1 MSMFKEK
8 KKKQIRS
15 DPSSLL
21 KTTIDAKHNKHI
33 EEYNNEC
40 KNLEKYKS
48 ELEKLDNDYNNL
60 KSKPTIELSDDELS
74 RRFNLKDEIE
84 ELKLKIDNIEKN
96 VDINEYYMNT
106 AHILFH
112 YYEKKNTFQKVIKPT
127 QKTRN
132 KTVVD
137 FFRCSETIEEKK
149 IEDEHDDEDNEEDNS
164 KYDNMT
170 KSALFMRYMN
180 HTIPDYICDF
190 DDTLDNICSDCDV
203 EKKILPSE
211 GVQICPKCGAQTPIL
226 IDYDKPS
233 YKDPPKEI
241 SYFAYKRINHFNEW
255 LAQFQAKES
264 TEIPKEVYD
273 KVKIEIAKEKISSLA
288 DVVPEKLREILKK
301 LKFNKYYEHVPHI
314 LNRLNGIPAPVM
326 SREIEEKLRT
336 MFREIQT
343 PFLKHCPKNRKN
355 FLSYSYVLH
364 KFAELLELDEY
375 LECFPL
381 LKSKDK
387 LHEQD
392 NIWRKICQEL
402 HWEFYKSV

>member
-1 MSMFKEK
+1 MSMFKDK
-8 KKKQIRS
+8 KKKQIKS
-15 DPSSLL
+15 DNNSLL

-33 EEYNNEC
+33 EEYNKEN
-40 KNLEKYKS
+40 KNIEKYRTQ
-48 ELEKLDNDYNNL
+48 LDIYEKEYRLIIQ
-60 KSKPTIELSDDELS
+60 KPMIELSDKEIS
-74 RRFNLKDEIE
+74 KKFNLKDEIE
-84 ELKLKIDNIEKN
+84 FLKLKITNIEKD

-106 AHILFH
+106 AHILYH
-112 YYEKKNTFQKVIKPT
+112 YYEKKNTFQKIIKP
-127 QKTRN
+127 QHKSRN

-137 FFRCSETIEEKK
+137 FFRTNDISNNQN
-149 IEDEHDDEDNEEDNS
+149 EDEDALTDEDENSS

-180 HTIPDYICDF
+180 FTIPDYICDF
-190 DDTLDNICSDCDV
+190 DDTLDNICEHCDI

-211 GVQICPKCGAQTPIL
+211 GVQICPKCGSQTPIL

-273 KVKIEIAKEKISSLA
+273 KVKIEIIKEKIPSLTE
-288 DVVPEKLREILKK
+288 VSPEKLREILKK

-375 LECFPL
+375 LVCFPL

-392 NIWRKICQEL
+392 NIWRKICEEL